1 MSRISRYQDSIYKFI
16 KNKSCLSI
24 IDEPSNK
31 NILNYFENHNYGI
44 SIVLLTIVN
53 TISKK
58 NKANLHGFY
67 LSVVFE
73 LMHLLGRLNDKDKN
87 NFDLINKI
95 NILINHSLIQNN
107 ETSLGLIKDKNIKLI
122 YKLQRDIN
130 TKILQ
135 ILLKE
140 EFELEDSIKRTDLFT
155 HKFEEIKNKKNKVKN
170 IKKVTRE
177 SLYLHINK
185 KYCDICKYAVNFAWL
200 ISGGDEKQI
209 PNIERIGYNLGVILK
224 IHNDLLNLE
233 TDIDK
238 SDEFSKNIFINLGIQ
253 ECFEL
258 FNDSKQKIIE
268 VCMKYELYTNTMKE
282 ILDFFEFKFDKFL
295 EKTEPDLK
303 SASTID
309 SCENSLDNNSNSKNK
324 TINVEKA
331 KKYKITS
338 EKEGNNETDE
348 LVVNLN

>member
-73 LMHLLGRLNDKDKN
+73 LMYLLSRLNDKDKI

-122 YKLQRDIN
+122 YKLQKDIN
-130 TKILQ
+130 TKILDS
-135 ILLKE
+135 LLKD
-140 EFELEDSIKRTDLFT
+140 EFELEESIKRTDLFT
-155 HKFEEIKNKKNKVKN
+155 HKFEEEKSKKNKIKT
-170 IKKVTRE
+170 IKKVKRE
-177 SLYLHINK
+177 SLYLYINK

-209 PNIERIGYNLGVILK
+209 SNIERIGYNLGIILK
-224 IHNDLLNLE
+224 IHNDLINLDE
-233 TDIDK
+233 DIAK
-238 SDEFSKNIFINLGIQ
+238 SEEYSKNMFINFGIQ

-282 ILDFFEFKFDKFL
+282 ILDFFEFKFDRFL

-303 SASTID
+303 SASTIE
-309 SCENSLDNNSNSKNK
+309 SCENSLDSATKSNTKNK
-324 TINVEKA
+324 KKSNVINSSA
-331 KKYKITS
+331 NS
-338 EKEGNNETDE
+338 EKEFEE
-348 LVVNLN
+348 LIVNLN